1 MRDGARVSPASA
13 TWVRGTG
20 QVEGRRGS
28 VPDGHAAWI
37 LALFLP
43 AALGQGRS
51 GEEEEEEEEV
61 GLIYKC
67 LGTAEAVS
75 R

>member
-1 MRDGARVSPASA
+1 MRDGARVSPAAA
-13 TWVRGTG
+13 TWVRGTD

-28 VPDGHAAWI
+28 VLDGHAAWI

-51 GEEEEEEEEV
+51 GEEEEEEEV

-67 LGTAEAVS
+67 LGTAEVVS

>member
-1 MRDGARVSPASA
+1 M
-13 TWVRGTG
+13 
-20 QVEGRRGS
+20 EGRRGS

-51 GEEEEEEEEV
+51 GEEEEAEEEEV

-67 LGTAEAVS
+67 LGTVEAVS

>member
-1 MRDGARVSPASA
+1 MRDGARVSPAAA
-13 TWVRGTG
+13 TWVRGTN

-28 VPDGHAAWI
+28 IPDGHAAWI
-37 LALFLP
+37 PDLLLP
-43 AALGQGRS
+43 VALGQGRS
-51 GEEEEEEEEV
+51 GEEEEEEEV

>member
-1 MRDGARVSPASA
+1 MRDGARVSPAAA
-13 TWVRGTG
+13 TWVRGTA

-43 AALGQGRS
+43 VALGQGRS
-51 GEEEEEEEEV
+51 GEEEEEEEV
-61 GLIYKC
+61 GLIYTC